1 MRNVHRRI
9 GGLESQRSARKWVS
23 NVHRRIGGLEMSEPT
38 PGHLR
43 GVKLQD
49 VLTGDIDAL
58 STLIPR
64 ICLPFITPAQFAA
77 LSFKDVVT
85 FQTGVIGFLA
95 DTPT

>member
-1 MRNVHRRI
+1 M
-9 GGLESQRSARKWVS
+9 SATQKITLIDGIQLGEV
-23 NVHRRIGGLEMSEPT
+23 LTKEFTLSEPT
-38 PGHLR
+38 PGSLR
-43 GVKLQD
+43 GLKLQD

-85 FQTGVIGFLA
+85 FQAGVIGFLA
-95 DTPT
+95 DTPA

>member
-1 MRNVHRRI
+1 M
-9 GGLESQRSARKWVS
+9 SATQKITLIDGIQLGEV
-23 NVHRRIGGLEMSEPT
+23 LTKEFTLSELT
-38 PGHLR
+38 PGNLR
-43 GVKLQD
+43 GLKLQD

-95 DTPT
+95 DTPA

>member
-1 MRNVHRRI
+1 
-9 GGLESQRSARKWVS
+9 
-23 NVHRRIGGLEMSEPT
+23 MSTTQKITLIDGIQLGEVLTKEFTLSGPT

-43 GVKLQD
+43 GLKLQD

-95 DTPT
+95 DTPA

>member
-1 MRNVHRRI
+1 M
-9 GGLESQRSARKWVS
+9 SATQKITLIDGIQLGEV
-23 NVHRRIGGLEMSEPT
+23 LTKEFTLSEPT
-38 PGHLR
+38 PGNLR
-43 GVKLQD
+43 GLKLQD

-95 DTPT
+95 DTPA

>member
-1 MRNVHRRI
+1 MSTTQKITLIDGIQLGEV
-9 GGLESQRSARKWVS
+9 LTKEFT
-23 NVHRRIGGLEMSEPT
+23 LSEPT

-43 GVKLQD
+43 GLKLQD

-85 FQTGVIGFLA
+85 FQSGVIGFLA
-95 DTPT
+95 DTPA